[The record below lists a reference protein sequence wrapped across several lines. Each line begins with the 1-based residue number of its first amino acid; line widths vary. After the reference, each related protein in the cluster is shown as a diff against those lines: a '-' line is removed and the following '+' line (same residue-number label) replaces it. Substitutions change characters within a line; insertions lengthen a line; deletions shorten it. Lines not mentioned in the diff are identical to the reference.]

1 MEPYEAKIQTANGT
15 EEAVE
20 APSEPQL
27 DSGEPPPESLSSPSA
42 PASIDTCICGRPGGR
57 CICAKSGASET
68 RDMAPPSYVYSIGRI
83 EARFP
88 NLSVEREFAQVRAL
102 EKRLTAGKTE
112 QETLYAVLSKYRY
125 LSRQMCYVFAVQ
137 GVETYILVPEDP
149 ADFGLLLV
157 EAIKPPADAAE
168 IQFDVVIGVRG
179 PIAQPD
185 RCGGL
190 MIPVVTFDQ
199 IYSFT
204 KSSLLESIP
213 VPNTFSEAT
222 RRMDP
227 AAFRRSSEEVFD
239 RIIQMADNAGA
250 TDEHRALNYAAVR
263 HPGVYARVAQEHAEN
278 RSLTAVE
285 VRRSALGSVRSVMD
299 VIFAFTDR
307 ATDVVEKYFCRV
319 DVSGEFPFLVTKLSP
334 FYER

>member
-1 MEPYEAKIQTANGT
+1 
-15 EEAVE
+15 
-20 APSEPQL
+20 
-27 DSGEPPPESLSSPSA
+27 
-42 PASIDTCICGRPGGR
+42 
-57 CICAKSGASET
+57 
-68 RDMAPPSYVYSIGRI
+68 
-83 EARFP
+83 
-88 NLSVEREFAQVRAL
+88 VEREFAQVRAL
-102 EKRLTAGKTE
+102 EKKTTAGKTE
-112 QETLYAVLSKYRY
+112 QETLHAVLSKYRY
-125 LSRQMCYVFAVQ
+125 LARQMCYVLAVQ
-137 GVETYILVPEDP
+137 GVETYILQPDDP

-157 EAIKPPADAAE
+157 EALRPPMDTAE
-168 IQFDVVIGVRG
+168 IRFDVVIGVRG

-190 MIPVVTFDQ
+190 MVPIVSFDQ

-204 KSSLLESIP
+204 KGSLLESIP
-213 VPNTFSEAT
+213 VPSVFGEAA
-222 RRMDP
+222 RKADP
-227 AAFRRSSEEVFD
+227 LAFRRSSEEVFD

-285 VRRSALGSVRSVMD
+285 VRRSGLGSARTVMD

-319 DVSGEFPFLVTKLSP
+319 DVTGEFPFLVTKLSP
-334 FYER
+334 YYER

>member
-1 MEPYEAKIQTANGT
+1 MEPYETKVQSVNETDEMSEAPDGAQSYPHEQGT
-15 EEAVE
+15 ESA
-20 APSEPQL
+20 
-27 DSGEPPPESLSSPSA
+27 SSPSA
-42 PASIDTCICGRPGGR
+42 RVDTCTCGRPGGR
-57 CICAKSGASET
+57 CVCGKAAGS
-68 RDMAPPSYVYSIGRI
+68 APKENAAPSYVYSIGRI
-83 EARFP
+83 EPRFP

-102 EKRLTAGKTE
+102 EKRATAGKTE
-112 QETLYAVLSKYRY
+112 QETLYVVLSKYRY
-125 LSRQMCYVFAVQ
+125 LSRQMCYVLTVQ
-137 GVETYILVPEDP
+137 GVETYILQPDDP

-157 EAIKPPADAAE
+157 EALKPPTDAAE
-168 IQFDVVIGVRG
+168 VRFDVVIGVRG
-179 PIAQPD
+179 LIAQSD

-190 MIPVVTFDQ
+190 MVPVISFDQ

-213 VPNTFSEAT
+213 VPNTFSETARKT
-222 RRMDP
+222 DP
-227 AAFRRSSEEVFD
+227 MAFRRSSEEVFD

-250 TDEHRALNYAAVR
+250 TDEHRALNYSAVR

-285 VRRSALGSVRSVMD
+285 VRRSQLGGARSVMD

-319 DVSGEFPFLVTKLSP
+319 DVTGEFPFLVTKLSP
-334 FYER
+334 YYER

>member
-1 MEPYEAKIQTANGT
+1 MEPYDTKVQPVHET
-15 EEAVE
+15 EEIVE
-20 APSEPQL
+20 IPA
-27 DSGEPPPESLSSPSA
+27 GEPREAREQQAERASSPSVRV
-42 PASIDTCICGRPGGR
+42 DTCTCGRPGGK
-57 CICAKSGASET
+57 CICGKSEGAESKES
-68 RDMAPPSYVYSIGRI
+68 APASYVYSIGRI

-102 EKRLTAGKTE
+102 EKRGTAGKTE

-125 LSRQMCYVFAVQ
+125 LSRLMCYVLAVQ
-137 GVETYILVPEDP
+137 GVETYILQPDDP

-157 EAIKPPADAAE
+157 EALRPAADTAE
-168 IQFDVVIGVRG
+168 VRFDVVIGVRG
-179 PIAQPD
+179 PLAHPD

-190 MIPVVTFDQ
+190 MIPVISFDQ

-213 VPNTFSEAT
+213 VPNGWSET
-222 RRMDP
+222 SRRGDP
-227 AAFRRSSEEVFD
+227 LAFRRSSEEVFD
-239 RIIQMADNAGA
+239 RIVEMADNAGA
-250 TDEHRALNYAAVR
+250 SDEHRALNYAAVR

-285 VRRSALGSVRSVMD
+285 VRRSGLGSARNVMD

-307 ATDVVEKYFCRV
+307 VTDVVEKYFCRV
-319 DVSGEFPFLVTKLSP
+319 DVTGEFPFLVTKLSP
-334 FYER
+334 YYER